1 MLAAAG
7 DVLPLLVGQLVCRV
21 HGLLLA
27 GVEEA
32 RTVGQ
37 EDAPGQRLKHPPQG
51 IARRQRASCTD
62 NYSILGGRHLKNV
75 SKAVLRIR
83 IRDPVPFFDPWIRDG
98 QKVRIRIRDKQ
109 PG

>member
-7 DVLPLLVGQLVCRV
+7 DVLPLLIGQLECRV
-21 HGLLLA
+21 HGLFLA

-37 EDAPGQRLKHPPQG
+37 EDAAGQRLKHPPQG

-62 NYSILGGRHLKNV
+62 NYIGRPPFKKCVKGSVADPDPGSGAV
-75 SKAVLRIR
+75 STS
-83 IRDPVPFFDPWIRDG
+83 G
-98 QKVRIRIRDKQ
+98 S
-109 PG
+109 